1 MKRIF
6 VCMFLIL
13 TAGLATVFAN
23 DKTNVSEKLNEA
35 FRKEFAK
42 AEIIKWSDIGEYH
55 VATFILGG
63 GRAEAYFNTDNE
75 LVGSIRELLF
85 YELPLVVMRSL
96 DNRFAG
102 ADIIETREITNTEGT
117 SYRVLLE
124 TQQKKYLVKVS
135 ASGYFSEIV
144 KEKK

>member
-1 MKRIF
+1 MKRVF